1 MHVSVAV
8 LQYDP
13 RAYANAGETEV
24 MRLATV
30 VRRAGGFED
39 LGSAIG
45 GSNATAFGGFEDLGS
60 AIGGSNATASGGLE
74 DVGSGIDE
82 LRTIEGGGSRVLDIV
97 PAENTVDRWPVRKAK
112 CDFSFRQDGLA
123 ESNGAPEASNPEVIN
138 ESIIT

>member
-1 MHVSVAV
+1 
-8 LQYDP
+8 
-13 RAYANAGETEV
+13 

-30 VRRAGGFED
+30 VRRAGGFEDLGSAIGGSNATVFGGFED

-74 DVGSGIDE
+74 DIGSSIDE

-97 PAENTVDRWPVRKAK
+97 PAENTVDCPPVRKAK